1 MKFAFF
7 ATLLLP
13 FGWGYSGAAGC
24 TLNSTSCV
32 PEMMSLDDLEMDALD
47 FPVFEGDGTTGE
59 GELVFQG
66 EELVDEGGE
75 TTDGDGRRLVEMSAP
90 AENRLRGGGRNLK
103 VVAGLAAF
111 GKVADTA
118 IEIGNFFVKKFGKPP
133 KRSENVVALFQE
145 KTLSKMLD
153 AVLHCTQGKS
163 GRYLPHCLKAG
174 TCFSDGVQITA
185 YHFRSDTLKCTWDA
199 REKAEWKAQPRV
211 RTHK

>member
-13 FGWGYSGAAGC
+13 FGWGCSGAAGC

-90 AENRLRGGGRNLK
+90 AENRLRVHDRRRM
-103 VVAGLAAF
+103 
-111 GKVADTA
+111 T
-118 IEIGNFFVKKFGKPP
+118 
-133 KRSENVVALFQE
+133 
-145 KTLSKMLD
+145 
-153 AVLHCTQGKS
+153 
-163 GRYLPHCLKAG
+163 
-174 TCFSDGVQITA
+174 
-185 YHFRSDTLKCTWDA
+185 
-199 REKAEWKAQPRV
+199 RE
-211 RTHK
+211 